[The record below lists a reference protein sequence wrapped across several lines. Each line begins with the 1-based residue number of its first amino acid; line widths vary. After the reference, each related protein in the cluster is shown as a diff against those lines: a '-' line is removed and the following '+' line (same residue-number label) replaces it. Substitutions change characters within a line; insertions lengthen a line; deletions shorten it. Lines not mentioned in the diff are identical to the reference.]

1 MTAAGGLRRAS
12 GQVAVVTAIARAV
25 GFLRWFAFAW
35 AVGAT
40 GVGTVYQS
48 VNAVP
53 NLVYEIVAG
62 GVLAAVVVPLVAA
75 ARRTGRGDE
84 VASSLLTGAVVVLTP
99 VTVLLLVTAP
109 WISARLL
116 DGVPID
122 GAAGLGGRLLA
133 LFSPQV
139 LLYGVGVVVAG
150 TLQAH
155 ERLLAAAVAPLLSS
169 LVVIATYV
177 AYALIVPA
185 ARRDVAGIPDAG
197 WWVLGAGTTLGVVAL
212 SLPLLV
218 VAARAGI
225 RLRPSWSLTRDDL
238 GWAGRL
244 AGAGLVGLLAQQ
256 LALLVILRV
265 ANRSGGDGAFVVH
278 QYAQAVYLLPYAVL
292 AVPVATATFAR
303 LAGREAGSSAPVD
316 AGSAATLNRALLV
329 VLALSGAATAA
340 LVAAA
345 PGVGAFFAAIDRG
358 SSEGG
363 AAAITALPV
372 ALATTSLGLMG
383 FSVAALATR
392 VLFVRGSSLAV
403 GVGVAAGW
411 LVAALVPVLV
421 LGRAEGPT
429 PTLAVIGGAS
439 AAGMTLSAA
448 ILLGAL
454 RPAWGAGAVTGLPRL
469 VLVLC
474 SGVALA
480 GGIGWWLHGRELEGS
495 AAVLVGGLAGVIAAA
510 LTAGASLLV
519 EPRLRQAVRRAP

>member
-1 MTAAGGLRRAS
+1 MTAGTGLRRAS
-12 GQVAVVTAIARAV
+12 GQVAVVTALARAV

-35 AVGAT
+35 AVGSA

-75 ARRTGRGDE
+75 ARRSGRGDE
-84 VASSLLTGAVVVLTP
+84 VASSLLTGTVLVLTP
-99 VTVLLLVTAP
+99 VTVLLLVAAP

-116 DGVPID
+116 EGVPVD
-122 GAAGLGGRLLA
+122 GASGLGARLLV

-169 LVVIATYV
+169 LVVIGTYV
-177 AYALIVPA
+177 TYALVVPPGS
-185 ARRDVAGIPDAG
+185 REVAGIPDVG
-197 WWVLGAGTTLGVVAL
+197 WWVLGGGTTLGVVAL

-225 RLRPSWSLTRDDL
+225 RLRPRWALTGDDL
-238 GWAGRL
+238 RRAGNL
-244 AGAGLVGLLAQQ
+244 AGAGIVGLLAQQ

-303 LAGREAGSSAPVD
+303 LAGREAGSLAPVEE
-316 AGSAATLNRALLV
+316 GSTATLNRALQV
-329 VLALSGAATAA
+329 VVALSGAATAA

-345 PGVGAFFAAIDRG
+345 PGVGAFFEAIDRG
-358 SSEGG
+358 SGEGGG
-363 AAAITALPV
+363 AALDAMPA
-372 ALATTSLGLMG
+372 ALATTSLGLVG
-383 FSVAALATR
+383 FSVSALAMR
-392 VLFVRGSSLAV
+392 ALFVRGSSLSA
-403 GVGVAAGW
+403 GLAVAAGW
-411 LVAALVPVLV
+411 ALAAIVPVLL
-421 LGRAEGPT
+421 LGRAEGPA
-429 PTLAVIGGAS
+429 PTLATIGAAS
-439 AAGMTLSAA
+439 AAGMTLSAVV
-448 ILLGAL
+448 LLVVL
-454 RPAWGAGAVTGLPRL
+454 RPAWGSAVLAGLPRL
-469 VLVLC
+469 ALVLLAT
-474 SGVALA
+474 VALA
-480 GGIGWWLHGRELEGS
+480 AAVGWWLHGLALDGVR
-495 AAVLVGGLAGVIAAA
+495 AVLAGGLAGLLAATLA
-510 LTAGASLLV
+510 AGACLLAAPSLRHAL
-519 EPRLRQAVRRAP
+519 RRAG